1 MSFTPFSF
9 MPKESPLPAPW
20 SRTVTTALASG
31 NAIKTSI
38 ATAITAQSYSTVGL
52 NGAIGQSQFALP
64 QTVSVTTSSHSGSYI
79 ITSPIVV
86 TGLDPYGNTITENL
100 TLTQVNGN
108 ETIQGVKSFA
118 QVTKID
124 VPPMTDTSGA
134 FTFGVGDVLLPSG
147 TFFRKL
153 RSNSAGDIKV
163 GFQDGT
169 TDTIHLLAGETVNV
183 LANRIYSTGT
193 SATALTAFA

>member
-1 MSFTPFSF
+1 MSFTPFTF
-9 MPKESPLPAPW
+9 MKADSPLPSPW
-20 SRTVTTALASG
+20 SRTVATALASG

-38 ATAITAQSYSTVGL
+38 ATNVAAQSYATTDLDGAVGQ
-52 NGAIGQSQFALP
+52 AQFALP
-64 QTVSVTTSSHSGSYI
+64 QTVSVTTSAHGGSYI

-86 TGLDPYGNTITENL
+86 TGKDPFGNAITENL
-100 TLTQVNGN
+100 TLTATGGG

-124 VPPMTDTSGA
+124 VPAMTDALGA
-134 FTFGVGDVLLPSG
+134 FTFGVGDVLLPAD

-153 RSNSAGDIKV
+153 RANSAADIKV

-169 TDTIHLLAGETVNV
+169 TDTIHLTAGETVNV
-183 LANRIYSTGT
+183 LVNRIYSTGT
-193 SATALTAFA
+193 TVTALTAFA